1 MANIAEKNFND
12 IAERYEKIKKEAGD
26 NFVNYFHYLSLLN
39 LNYFIDDLKNKI
51 SDDITNIL
59 IENYIRYSKD
69 LIIFLNKVNNI
80 K

>member
-1 MANIAEKNFND
+1 M
-12 IAERYEKIKKEAGD
+12 KKLKKRSSE

-59 IENYIRYSKD
+59 NENYSRYSKY